1 MVNGGKLMSEHKK
14 NEIWIRCDLETD
26 GIHYWIENAYDTFEK
41 AKGDL
46 EESGELGGYKVYEDV
61 DMSND
66 DDYFIIIKLEVK

>member
-1 MVNGGKLMSEHKK
+1 MSEKK
-14 NEIWIRCDLETD
+14 NEIWIRCHLDSD

-46 EESGELGGYKVYEDV
+46 ELAGEVGNQKVYEDI

-66 DDYFIIIKLEVK
+66 DDYFLILKYEVK